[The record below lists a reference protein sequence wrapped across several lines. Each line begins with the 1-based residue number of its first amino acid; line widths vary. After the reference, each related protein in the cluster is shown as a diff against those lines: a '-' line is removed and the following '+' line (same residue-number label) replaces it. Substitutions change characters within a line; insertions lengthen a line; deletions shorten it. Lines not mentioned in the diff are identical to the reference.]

1 MKPALFVCIAI
12 SPGEVSVL
20 RDDSRRREAD
30 LAG

>member
-20 RDDSRRREAD
+20 RADSRRRVAD